1 MYESTWLSL
10 TPDPKLL
17 GTTACDE
24 PVFPKLVRY
33 IEAIEIRPLLVAK
46 WLLAE
51 IAAAQEAFARK
62 DFVGNFVLIPRKV
75 IAG

>member
-33 IEAIEIRPLLVAK
+33 IEAIEIRPLLAATWPLAK
-46 WLLAE
+46 
-51 IAAAQEAFARK
+51 IVAAQEAFERK
-62 DFVGNFVLIPRKV
+62 DFAGNFVLISPKV